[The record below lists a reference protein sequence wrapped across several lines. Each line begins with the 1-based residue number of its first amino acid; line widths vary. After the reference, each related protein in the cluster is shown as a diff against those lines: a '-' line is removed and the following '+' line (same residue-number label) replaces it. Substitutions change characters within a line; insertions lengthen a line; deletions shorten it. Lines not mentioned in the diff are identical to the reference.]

1 MNQTLFVTKF
11 FENWTKTKTKNY
23 LWSMFLWNWKSIEE
37 TIFFFFTIHYFHNF
51 INEFCHT
58 FMMYKLLLK
67 LTRTVVRN
75 YRVLCMYN
83 NESFTQTFWR
93 ILFAKMRTTSCILQ
107 RYIFLQDSNDDLL
120 SMPFTITHA
129 QRNITSAASRANDMP
144 YMIGK
149 RFFPLNRYCL

>member
-23 LWSMFLWNWKSIEE
+23 LWSIFLWNWKSIEE
-37 TIFFFFTIHYFHNF
+37 RIFFFFTIYYFHNL

-58 FMMYKLLLK
+58 FMMYTLLLK

-83 NESFTQTFWR
+83 NESFTQTFLEFSLQKWER
-93 ILFAKMRTTSCILQ
+93 PHAFSIGTHFYKIPTMIYSPRLLILRMRKEIQLLQ
-107 RYIFLQDSNDDLL
+107 HLEQMTCR
-120 SMPFTITHA
+120 
-129 QRNITSAASRANDMP
+129 

-149 RFFPLNRYCL
+149 RFFP